1 MRAPQTQRSS
11 VAFLAAASRH
21 NKDVISAFEPE
32 VGEILSWRDED
43 IFPTMLRRM
52 SPVLADFVAEVC

>member
-1 MRAPQTQRSS
+1 
-11 VAFLAAASRH
+11 LAAASRH

-32 VGEILSWRDED
+32 VGEILSWRDEH